1 MDNLSVFFLTRYLKA
16 PKRNLLRFSFVFM
29 ILGIILSVGILSA
42 GLNLF
47 EGYERTLKDVLLG
60 TFPHIT
66 LTRSNLENISSDEAD
81 SLITELS
88 ERNEIQQIT
97 SLLSYPVMTA
107 GKEKVRGAILNAYDF
122 TAKQPFPQARYI
134 QKGKKI
140 PAREEVII
148 GKYLAKELG
157 KDIGDTLKV
166 VFTRLDNISAL
177 GIFPSEYYLSIAG
190 IYSSG
195 FYETDRSLILT
206 DIADAEYMLNAKTG
220 FSKLEIHLK
229 PGDIE
234 KAPEIAQQLQK
245 ITGPEY
251 SVYPWQT
258 FSAGLLHLVE
268 MEKWLIFIIF
278 CFLVLI
284 AGINVISAVATIILD
299 KKNEIAVLK
308 TLGADPTSIKKIL
321 CLQVGLSALLA
332 IIAGQIL
339 GALLSWGIEKQNF
352 YQLKGDVYFID
363 SLNTSIDPV
372 NQIIIF
378 IVTSALIFICIYF
391 PLKQIDKLE
400 IMELLRNP

>member
-1 MDNLSVFFLTRYLKA
+1 MNKLELFFLSRYLNS

-47 EGYERTLKDVLLG
+47 EGYEHTLKEVLLG

-66 LTRSNLENISSDEAD
+66 LTNDNQNLIPVYKADELIKKIEN
-81 SLITELS
+81 
-88 ERNEIQQIT
+88 RKEIQQVMP
-97 SLLSYPVMTA
+97 LLSYPVMTA
-107 GKEKVRGAILNAYDF
+107 GKEKVRGATLNAYDF
-122 TAKQPFPQARYI
+122 KPGIPFSQAKYI

-140 PAREEVII
+140 PAAGEVIV
-148 GKYLAKELG
+148 GNYLAKELG

-177 GIFPSEYYLSIAG
+177 GIFPSEYFLPIVG

-195 FYETDRSLILT
+195 FYETDRSLVITNLS
-206 DIADAEYMLNAKTG
+206 DAEMMLKTQSG
-220 FSKLEIHLK
+220 FSKLEIRLN
-229 PGDIE
+229 PEYID
-234 KAPEIAQQLQK
+234 KAPEIAQNIQTLV
-245 ITGPEY
+245 GSNY

-258 FSAGLLHLVE
+258 FSAGLLHLVT

-284 AGINVISAVATIILD
+284 AGINVISAVTTIILD

-308 TLGADPTSIKKIL
+308 TLGAKKSSIKKVL
-321 CLQVGLSALLA
+321 SFQVGLSALLA
-332 IIAGQIL
+332 IVLGQL
-339 GALLSWGIEKQNF
+339 FGAFLSLLIEKQNF

-363 SLNTSIDPV
+363 SLNSTISFT
-372 NQIIIF
+372 NQLIIFTVSAALVIIF
-378 IVTSALIFICIYF
+378 IYA
-391 PLKQIDKLE
+391 PLKQIDKLD
-400 IMELLRNP
+400 IIELLRNP